1 MNPHET
7 TCELDASRAKYRGK
21 IIPKPALAIMDAETA
36 RLAASKLAGGAL
48 KMGDSAPDF
57 ILPDAEG
64 EPVRLYS
71 PLREGTVVAVFYR
84 GGWQPNL
91 FRNVISLSFRS

>member
-7 TCELDASRAKYRGK
+7 ARELDATRAKYRGH

-36 RLAASKLAGGAL
+36 RLAASNVAGSAL

-57 ILPDAEG
+57 ILPNTQGDPDDVLETLK
-64 EPVRLYS
+64 VLKD
-71 PLREGTVVAVFYR
+71 
-84 GGWQPNL
+84 
-91 FRNVISLSFRS
+91 RNHLETKKS